1 MLHFTHLK
9 VTQKP
14 VNTEG
19 VRKVDIFIIIK
30 TNYLQKVLHKK
41 RIL

>member
-1 MLHFTHLK
+1 MTIIILPR
-9 VTQKP
+9 VTLKP

-30 TNYLQKVLHKK
+30 TNYLEKMLCKK

>member
-1 MLHFTHLK
+1 MTHITSPQ
-9 VTQKP
+9 VTLKP

-30 TNYLQKVLHKK
+30 TNYL
-41 RIL
+41 